1 MYPINGKKTSMFRTF
16 KLAIALNLLG
26 ILFLTG
32 CGDSQTDN
40 VEPQTISQTETTTQD
55 TEDNEQKRDRTA
67 SVANDGDATS
77 DGNAT
82 SEDEAV
88 IRRFQFT
95 YAGKITGLDPDTAA
109 SIWLPVAQDT
119 HNQKILNREV
129 NVPGRHE
136 VNKENNFGNLI
147 LHFNANADV
156 NGEIPFE
163 VIYSVERSE
172 HRIGNE
178 ESLDEHANEQFTK
191 ASSFVP
197 IDAGLL
203 AKILD
208 ANIVDDELGRGRQ
221 LYDAV
226 NDHMKY
232 DKPAGEA
239 WGRGDANWACDNG
252 FGNCTDFHS
261 LFIASCRELSIP
273 ARFEIGFPLPP
284 ERGDGEIAGYHCWA
298 GFAVENKWV
307 PVDISEAD
315 KDPSMADYYYGNLT
329 ENRIT
334 FSIGRDLTLIP
345 AQAAGPVNYLVY
357 PYVEVDGKQHKSFSK
372 GFHYEDL

>member
-1 MYPINGKKTSMFRTF
+1 M
-16 KLAIALNLLG
+16 
-26 ILFLTG
+26 
-32 CGDSQTDN
+32 
-40 VEPQTISQTETTTQD
+40 
-55 TEDNEQKRDRTA
+55 
-67 SVANDGDATS
+67 
-77 DGNAT
+77 
-82 SEDEAV
+82 
-88 IRRFQFT
+88 
-95 YAGKITGLDPDTAA
+95 
-109 SIWLPVAQDT
+109 
-119 HNQKILNREV
+119 
-129 NVPGRHE
+129 
-136 VNKENNFGNLI
+136 
-147 LHFNANADV
+147 
-156 NGEIPFE
+156 
-163 VIYSVERSE
+163 IYSVERSE

-357 PYVEVDGKQHKSFSK
+357 PYVEVDGKPVSYTHLTLPTNR
-372 GFHYEDL
+372 EV

>member
-1 MYPINGKKTSMFRTF
+1 M
-16 KLAIALNLLG
+16 
-26 ILFLTG
+26 
-32 CGDSQTDN
+32 
-40 VEPQTISQTETTTQD
+40 
-55 TEDNEQKRDRTA
+55 
-67 SVANDGDATS
+67 
-77 DGNAT
+77 
-82 SEDEAV
+82 
-88 IRRFQFT
+88 
-95 YAGKITGLDPDTAA
+95 
-109 SIWLPVAQDT
+109 
-119 HNQKILNREV
+119 
-129 NVPGRHE
+129 
-136 VNKENNFGNLI
+136 
-147 LHFNANADV
+147 
-156 NGEIPFE
+156 
-163 VIYSVERSE
+163 IYSVERSE

-178 ESLDEHANEQFTK
+178 ELLDEHANEQFTK

-261 LFIASCRELSIP
+261 LFIASCRELNIP

-298 GFAVENKWV
+298 RFAVENKWV

-345 AQAAGPVNYLVY
+345 AQSAGPVNYLVY
-357 PYVEVDGKQHKSFSK
+357 PYVEVDGKQYKSFSK
-372 GFHYEDL
+372 GFRYEDL

>member
-1 MYPINGKKTSMFRTF
+1 MFRTF
-16 KLAIALNLLG
+16 KLAIALSLLV

-40 VEPQTISQTETTTQD
+40 VEPQTVSQAETTAQD
-55 TEDNEQKRDRTA
+55 TDENEERNSTVSIA
-67 SVANDGDATS
+67 SDGDATS
-77 DGNAT
+77 
-82 SEDEAV
+82 EDAAV

-95 YAGKITGLDPDTAA
+95 YAGKITDLEPDTAA
-109 SIWLPVAQDT
+109 SIRLPVAQDT

-163 VIYSVERSE
+163 VIYTVERSE

-178 ESLDEHANEQFTK
+178 ELLDEHANEQFTK
-191 ASSFVP
+191 ASSLVP

-221 LYDAV
+221 LYNAV

-252 FGNCTDFHS
+252 FGNSTDFHS
-261 LFIASCRELSIP
+261 LFIASCRELNIP

-284 ERGDGEIAGYHCWA
+284 ERGDGEIAGYHL
-298 GFAVENKWV
+298 
-307 PVDISEAD
+307 S
-315 KDPSMADYYYGNLT
+315 
-329 ENRIT
+329 
-334 FSIGRDLTLIP
+334 LI
-345 AQAAGPVNYLVY
+345 
-357 PYVEVDGKQHKSFSK
+357 HI
-372 GFHYEDL
+372 

>member
-1 MYPINGKKTSMFRTF
+1 MFRTI
-16 KLAIALNLLG
+16 KLALVLNLIVML
-26 ILFLTG
+26 ILTG

-40 VEPQTISQTETTTQD
+40 VDPQPISETEATTQD
-55 TEDNEQKRDRTA
+55 TDNSEHGDTTV
-67 SVANDGDATS
+67 SVTSNDDSTS
-77 DGNAT
+77 D
-82 SEDEAV
+82 DEAAM
-88 IRRFQFT
+88 RRFQFT

-136 VNKENNFGNLI
+136 VNKESNFGNLI

-156 NGEIPFE
+156 NGDIPFE

-172 HRIGNE
+172 HQFGDE

-191 ASSFVP
+191 ASSLVP

-203 AKILD
+203 TKILD
-208 ANIVDDELGRGRQ
+208 ANIVDDEINRGRQ

-239 WGRGDANWACDNG
+239 WGRGDASWACDNG

-261 LFIASCRELSIP
+261 LFIASCREISIP
-273 ARFEIGFPLPP
+273 ARFEIGFPLPA

-298 GFAVENKWV
+298 RFAAENKWV

-315 KDPSMADYYYGNLT
+315 KDPSMTDYYFGNLT

-334 FSIGRDLTLIP
+334 FSVGRDLTLIP

-357 PYVEVDGKQHKSFSK
+357 PYVEVDGKQHKSFAK
-372 GFHYEDL
+372 GFRYEDL